1 MPDPAPR
8 FRTVLLDVDS
18 TLAGV
23 EGIDWLAAR
32 RGVEAAAAV
41 AAMTERAMRGD
52 VALDAVYGERL
63 ALVRPGRDDLAAL
76 ARAYAA
82 ALAPG
87 AGEAIAR
94 LRAAGVRL
102 ALVSGGVRQAILP
115 AVRALG
121 FAHADVHAVDVVL
134 DPGGGY
140 VGYDAGSP
148 LATQRGKGEVARAL
162 LGGALGTTF
171 GITSHIAL
179 GRTPGEA
186 LGGGSSGALLPAPA
200 LAVGDGSTDLALRGP
215 GACDALAAFT
225 GFVRREAVVAA
236 ADHVVDSFAALAAL
250 VLGESPVRSAPPS

>member
-1 MPDPAPR
+1 MSAASAAR

-18 TLAGV
+18 TLTGV

-32 RGVEAAAAV
+32 RGPEAAAAV
-41 AAMTERAMRGD
+41 AAMTERAMRGAI
-52 VALDAVYGERL
+52 ALDAVYGERL

-76 ARAYAA
+76 THAYAD

-87 AGEAIAR
+87 AAAAVAR

-102 ALVSGGVRQAILP
+102 ALVSGGLRQAILP

-121 FAHADVHAVDVVL
+121 FAYADVHAVDVVL
-134 DPGGGY
+134 DPGGAY

-148 LATQRGKGEVARAL
+148 LATQRGKGAVARAL
-162 LGGALGTTF
+162 LGGALGGGDALDTGAT
-171 GITSHIAL
+171 GPGAL
-179 GRTPGEA
+179 GAA
-186 LGGGSSGALLPAPA
+186 LPTPA

-225 GFVRREAVVAA
+225 GFARREAVTAA
-236 ADHVVDSFAALAAL
+236 ADFVVASFDEIAAL
-250 VLGESPVRSAPPS
+250 VLADGVPPVSRPS